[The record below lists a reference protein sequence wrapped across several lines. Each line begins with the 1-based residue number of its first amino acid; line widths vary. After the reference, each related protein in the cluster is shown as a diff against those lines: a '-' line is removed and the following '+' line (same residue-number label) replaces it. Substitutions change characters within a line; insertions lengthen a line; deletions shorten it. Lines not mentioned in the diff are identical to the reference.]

1 MRTAKVKG
9 MGSNTFQL
17 LSDFSS
23 ITDWLN
29 ECINCSK
36 LLENV
41 IEKLFLNEWS
51 ARTGKKFWKEYT
63 KPWLFIFSLFSVC
76 RKEL

>member
-17 LSDFSS
+17 LSNFSS

-29 ECINCSK
+29 KCINCSK

-41 IEKLFLNEWS
+41 MEKLFLNE
-51 ARTGKKFWKEYT
+51 
-63 KPWLFIFSLFSVC
+63 
-76 RKEL
+76 